1 MTQFFRLNIAL
12 FSILLCFFTISIY
25 PKASF
30 AQNNDTDSVTVRINA
45 QNPVI
50 VEGEDGTFDI
60 FITRSSS
67 KPAEEVDVFFSLTF
81 SGDFFSGTPESQQ
94 TTLMFAADENHKIH
108 QFPTEKDNL
117 FEQNG
122 SVVARVTILSG
133 SILIPGVNYDVATIS
148 VLNEVSQDK
157 LVSSTHK
164 AVIPEV
170 AKAVNSSVFNA
181 VSDRIDQFPNK
192 TTEPTSSLNSTNSFI
207 NHDLINKI
215 SQSSKSHQWQHII
228 DDLSFGFAATHG
240 NVTPTS
246 FFIWGKGEYQQISG
260 NDDKNGIDWDG
271 RVIGGHIGFDTKLST
286 NTIGGLLSTYS
297 SHNLDFKLENQQYSG
312 QSTHKMVSF
321 FPYLGWTTQSQSFN
335 IWTSGGLGLG
345 QVDLDTKFQR
355 GCQDDRNIECLYTK
369 SRLYAAALGTKA
381 KVFSG
386 NLFNGESELNLKGKV
401 TGSQFALES
410 DSTEEDEIIV
420 RGDEFHNFQA
430 HLTIENSNQFP
441 LSTNYKLNPVVSI
454 GGRWD
459 GGDGLKGYG
468 VGINA
473 NLGLQANWGAIESFG
488 NYLIIHNEDSV
499 NEWGAG
505 GKIKFDY
512 GLDQLGSIL
521 NFSLNSGFN
530 LSTPNSNTNN
540 WAQQLLKSSLVES
553 NENPSNHQLEGM
565 AGYGFALGNDSFT
578 LTPFISAN
586 LSMNNPDYL
595 HFGNK
600 FSFSSN
606 ASLEVKTTHE
616 LTPDR
621 DNNQLYSIAG
631 TIRW

>member
-1 MTQFFRLNIAL
+1 MTQFIHLQTAI
-12 FSILLCFFTISIY
+12 FSILLCIFTISIY
-25 PKASF
+25 PKTTF
-30 AQNNDTDSVTVRINA
+30 AQDNGTDSVTVQINA
-45 QNPVI
+45 RNPEI
-50 VEGEDGTFDI
+50 VEGDNGFFDI
-60 FITRSSS
+60 FITRPPSNTDDIQ
-67 KPAEEVDVFFSLTF
+67 VIISLEF
-81 SGDFFSGTPESQQ
+81 SGDFFSGTTGFQRVSRTIAP
-94 TTLMFAADENHKIH
+94 DDDHHIVYI
-108 QFPTEKDNL
+108 FPTDKDNQ
-117 FEQNG
+117 FEDDG
-122 SVVARVTILSG
+122 RVIARVYLGTNLSRFYRAQ
-133 SILIPGVNYDVATIS
+133 ID

-164 AVIPEV
+164 AIIPEV
-170 AKAVNSSVFNA
+170 TKAVNSSLFNA
-181 VSDRIDQFPNK
+181 ISDRIGQFPSK
-192 TTEPTSSLNSTNSFI
+192 TAEATSSLYLTNSFI
-207 NHDLINKI
+207 NHELINKI
-215 SQSSKSHQWQHII
+215 TQSLESHKWKSII
-228 DDLSFGFAATHG
+228 DDLSFGFAATHS
-240 NVTPTS
+240 NVTPTP
-246 FFIWGKGEYQQISG
+246 FYIWGKGEYQQISG

-355 GCQDDRNIECLYTK
+355 GCQDDRNIECLYSK

-420 RGDEFHNFQA
+420 RGNEFHNFQA

-441 LSTNYKLNPVVSI
+441 LSTNYDLNPVISI

-459 GGDGLKGYG
+459 GGDGSKGF
-468 VGINA
+468 GIGIGA

-553 NENPSNHQLEGM
+553 NENPRGHQLEGM
-565 AGYGFALGNDSFT
+565 TGYGFALGNKSFT
-578 LTPFISAN
+578 FTPFISAN
-586 LSMNNPDYL
+586 FSMNNPDYV

-600 FSFSSN
+600 FSFSTN

-621 DNNQLYSIAG
+621 DNNQLYTIAG
-631 TIRW
+631 TILW